1 MATTNT
7 SVQKTADDCVLLDF
21 APVDSTFAVALR
33 TEPLRTILLVSAD
46 AVVATAAV
54 ILGVRWAYRVQ
65 PNTAPVWMVAL
76 FVPLMIVILALR
88 SGYRH
93 GLDRRF
99 VNEIGPVTTAVS
111 LAAIFTL
118 TAMFLAAVPG
128 QPSLL
133 VSKVWM
139 CATAMMLTLRSIGAI
154 AQRRLRQKRRLLAPT
169 LIIGNGRVAHQIV
182 DRLTKSPDYGL
193 APVGLLSV
201 DRPWNGSDGLSAL
214 DVPRLGSPDSI
225 EEAIHNTG
233 AEAVIIAFSRVPD
246 ELLTPIIRVAHHHDL
261 RVWVVPRMFDVV
273 GERARVDHV
282 GGLPLLAI
290 PHTNPRGGDFA
301 VKHLGDRVLAS
312 VGLLVISP
320 LFLALMMVVKVS
332 SPGPVFLRQQRVGRD
347 AQIFERLKFRT
358 MQTADAAETFAPDRG
373 SAPTGVEGPRQ
384 RTMVGKIL
392 RATALD
398 ELPQLINVI
407 KGQMSLVG
415 PQPERPEFVDLF
427 EIQIQ
432 RYGERHRVKAGLTGW
447 AQVHGL
453 RGETSIAD
461 RAEWDNYYVE
471 NWSLG
476 LDFKILAL
484 TVLTVLRS
492 AK

>member
-7 SVQKTADDCVLLDF
+7 SVQKTADDYALLDF

-46 AVVATAAV
+46 AVTATAAV

-65 PNTAPVWMVAL
+65 ANTAPVWMVAL

-99 VNEIGPVTTAVS
+99 VDEIGPVTTAVS
-111 LAAIFTL
+111 LAAMFTL
-118 TAMFLAAVPG
+118 TAMFLAEVPG
-128 QPSLL
+128 HPSLL

-154 AQRRLRQKRRLLAPT
+154 AQRRLRQNHRLLAPT
-169 LIIGNGRVAHQIV
+169 LIIGNGRIAHQIV
-182 DRLTKSPDYGL
+182 DRLTKSPEYGL

-214 DVPRLGSPDSI
+214 DVPRLGSPDAI
-225 EEAIHNTG
+225 EEWIHNTG

-282 GGLPLLAI
+282 GGLPLLAV
-290 PHTNPRGGDFA
+290 PHTNPRGGELA
-301 VKHLGDRVLAS
+301 VS
-312 VGLLVISP
+312 NTLVIECW
-320 LFLALMMVVKVS
+320 LALGCS
-332 SPGPVFLRQQRVGRD
+332 S
-347 AQIFERLKFRT
+347 FR
-358 MQTADAAETFAPDRG
+358 RC
-373 SAPTGVEGPRQ
+373 SW
-384 RTMVGKIL
+384 L
-392 RATALD
+392 
-398 ELPQLINVI
+398 
-407 KGQMSLVG
+407 S
-415 PQPERPEFVDLF
+415 
-427 EIQIQ
+427 
-432 RYGERHRVKAGLTGW
+432 
-447 AQVHGL
+447 
-453 RGETSIAD
+453 
-461 RAEWDNYYVE
+461 
-471 NWSLG
+471 
-476 LDFKILAL
+476 
-484 TVLTVLRS
+484 
-492 AK
+492 